1 MNYEVWL
8 MLLGH
13 NVDYWSQAHVEK
25 VLDDCGHVIAWEEDQ
40 NHLSRILVKAR
51 VVDLAEIPWFAVY
64 SEGLD
69 FNGES
74 WSIQIEILSSKMLG
88 AGPQ

>member
-1 MNYEVWL
+1 
-8 MLLGH
+8 
-13 NVDYWSQAHVEK
+13 
-25 VLDDCGHVIAWEEDQ
+25 
-40 NHLSRILVKAR
+40 LSRILVKAR

-74 WSIQIEILSSKMLG
+74 WSVQIEILSSKLLG
-88 AGPQ
+88 VGPQEEDNPPDDDNFNPNEF